1 MFLFRALL
9 VWFVIIGVETVHGIL
24 RGLFLAP
31 LIGDFPARRVSV
43 FTGSVLIFL
52 VTYVFIRWIA
62 ATTRIQLVSVG
73 LMWVVLTILFEFG
86 LGRFVLD
93 LPWERLTEDYD
104 VTRGGLLGFGL
115 LFMAATPTLVTMLRS
130 QINQSPT
137 SCLMTTRSRLA
148 RIAL

>member
-130 QINQSPT
+130 HRNQSAA
-137 SCLMTTRSRLA
+137 S
-148 RIAL
+148 

>member
-1 MFLFRALL
+1 MKSNTALRSLL
-9 VWFVIIGVETVHGIL
+9 VWLVIIGVETIHGIL
-24 RGLFLAP
+24 RGLFLVP

-43 FTGSVLIFL
+43 FTGSGLIFL

-62 ATTRIQLVSVG
+62 ATTKVQLVFVG

-115 LFMAATPTLVTMLRS
+115 LFMAATPTLVTMLRNNR
-130 QINQSPT
+130 NQSD
-137 SCLMTTRSRLA
+137 RS
-148 RIAL
+148 

>member
-1 MFLFRALL
+1 MKLNTALRSLL
-9 VWFVIIGVETVHGIL
+9 VWLVIIGVETIHGIL

-31 LIGDFPARRVSV
+31 LIGDFPARRISV

-52 VTYVFIRWIA
+52 VAYVFIRWIA
-62 ATTRIQLVSVG
+62 ATTRIQLVFVG

-104 VTRGGLLGFGL
+104 LTRGGLLGFGL

-130 QINQSPT
+130 QRNQSAT
-137 SCLMTTRSRLA
+137 S
-148 RIAL
+148 